1 MKNFDLFLLYWP
13 RNFFL
18 YSSALEKKIFSKA
31 DAKNLTLLYWLGN
44 FFLYIWWVE
53 KNFFSTPDENSQIF
67 WLGSGIFH
75 LLVPLVHFHLQYR
88 NEIFIQDY
96 YLFELLDQLHKQTNK
111 NIPIWRYSFQHEV
124 IFHLFVPKGSHTGM
138 LEFSWLV
145 CISFDLSKIK
155 HAWAKKILE

>member
-1 MKNFDLFLLYWP
+1 MSRKKN
-13 RNFFL
+13 
-18 YSSALEKKIFSKA
+18 
-31 DAKNLTLLYWLGN
+31 
-44 FFLYIWWVE
+44 
-53 KNFFSTPDENSQIF
+53 FSTPDENSQIF

-96 YLFELLDQLHKQTNK
+96 YLFELLDQLDKQTNK

-124 IFHLFVPKGSHTGM
+124 IFHLFVPKGSHTRM

-145 CISFDLSKIK
+145 CISLTNPKLNMHGRVSVQGLKSLGGHFACLCRGFEFYYFSNRKWK
-155 HAWAKKILE
+155 YFYTFYNFFSEKSLKTAK